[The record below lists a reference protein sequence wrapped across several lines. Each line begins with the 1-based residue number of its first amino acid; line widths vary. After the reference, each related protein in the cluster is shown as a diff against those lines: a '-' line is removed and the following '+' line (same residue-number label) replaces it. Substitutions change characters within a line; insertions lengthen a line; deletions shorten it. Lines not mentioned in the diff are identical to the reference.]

1 MSSTIQIFEHQKLL
15 LGQNLSKSEL
25 DKLYEFNDKNDHK
38 YFTGIR
44 NGVKFKEYV
53 GVIQIGGKTIEILP
67 KTDNNEEG
75 DKNLWRDVLLKML
88 GVCNYIHLET
98 VSDAHL
104 KKRLFS
110 LLDLYFDRYLNE
122 LNKLLHRGLVKKYRT
137 KTGNINALK
146 GQLLFSKHIQNNLVN
161 KQHFYTKHQ
170 TYDTEHLINQIL
182 LKALNILSK
191 ICHNVWLVDR
201 IKTLQLLFPEIKEI
215 AITKSHFDQV
225 KLNRKTKDYDEA
237 LKIAKMIILNYS
249 PDIKGG
255 NENMIALLFNMNH
268 LWEKYIYKMLKRDCP
283 VEYDISEQKSKDF
296 WETKTI
302 RPDIVIKKGEATFI
316 IDTKWKII
324 DNAEPS
330 DADLKQMYA
339 YNQYWNSNLSI
350 LLFPQSNNNRDK
362 SGKFHIGKNG
372 EHFCKL
378 GFIQILENNQL
389 DFKIGEKILSKLE

>member
-1 MSSTIQIFEHQKLL
+1 MASTIQIFEHQKLTL
-15 LGQNLSKSEL
+15 SNGLSKSQL
-25 DKLYEFNDKNDHK
+25 DKLYQFNDSNENK

-44 NGVKFKEYV
+44 VGVKFKEYV

-75 DKNLWRDVLLKML
+75 DKNLWRDVLLNML
-88 GVCNYIHLET
+88 GVCKYIHLET

-104 KKRLFS
+104 KKRHFS

-146 GQLLFSKHIQNNLVN
+146 GQLVFAKHIQNNLVN

-182 LKALNILSK
+182 LKALNVLSK

-215 AITKSHFDQV
+215 QITKSHFDQV

-255 NENMIALLFNMNH
+255 NENMIDLLFNMNK

-283 VEYDISEQKSKDF
+283 
-296 WETKTI
+296 
-302 RPDIVIKKGEATFI
+302 
-316 IDTKWKII
+316 ID
-324 DNAEPS
+324 
-330 DADLKQMYA
+330 
-339 YNQYWNSNLSI
+339 
-350 LLFPQSNNNRDK
+350 
-362 SGKFHIGKNG
+362 
-372 EHFCKL
+372 
-378 GFIQILENNQL
+378 
-389 DFKIGEKILSKLE
+389 

>member
-1 MSSTIQIFEHQKLL
+1 
-15 LGQNLSKSEL
+15 
-25 DKLYEFNDKNDHK
+25 
-38 YFTGIR
+38 
-44 NGVKFKEYV
+44 
-53 GVIQIGGKTIEILP
+53 
-67 KTDNNEEG
+67 
-75 DKNLWRDVLLKML
+75 
-88 GVCNYIHLET
+88 
-98 VSDAHL
+98 
-104 KKRLFS
+104 
-110 LLDLYFDRYLNE
+110 LNE

-146 GQLLFSKHIQNNLVN
+146 GQLLFAKHIQNNLVN
-161 KQHFYTKHQ
+161 KQHFYTKHH

-201 IKTLQLLFPEIKEI
+201 IKKLQLHFPEIKEI
-215 AITKSHFDQV
+215 TIAKSHFDQV

-237 LKIAKMIILNYS
+237 IKIAKMIILNYS

-283 VEYDISEQKSKDF
+283 EEYEISEQKSMHF

-302 RPDIVIKKGEATFI
+302 RPDIIIKKGKATYI

-330 DADLKQMYA
+330 DADLKQMFA
-339 YNQYWNSNLSI
+339 YNQYWDSNLSM
-350 LLFPQSNNNRDK
+350 LLFPQSNNNKDK

-372 EHFCKL
+372 EHFCM
-378 GFIQILENNQL
+378 
-389 DFKIGEKILSKLE
+389 